1 VNLLLSPLKT
11 TPLLTVFAFLGGMA
25 LLAVIVGVL
34 ESAMARLSLLKVP
47 QLLLG
52 ATTISLLAFTLVVR
66 FLP

>member
-1 VNLLLSPLKT
+1 MV
-11 TPLLTVFAFLGGMA
+11 

-34 ESAMARLSLLKVP
+34 ESVMARLSLLKVP